1 MSPEDQ
7 QALTTHTRAMAEI
20 LHRNTA
26 KENIQTLEGIEVT
39 VRNQLIEHVNPE
51 VALFLWKLRQEKLK
65 VELEK

>member
-1 MSPEDQ
+1 MTLEDQ
-7 QALTTHTRAMAEI
+7 KAITACARTMAAI

-39 VRNQLIEHVNPE
+39 VRNQLIEYVNPE
-51 VALFLWKLRQEKLK
+51 VALFLWKQRQEKQK